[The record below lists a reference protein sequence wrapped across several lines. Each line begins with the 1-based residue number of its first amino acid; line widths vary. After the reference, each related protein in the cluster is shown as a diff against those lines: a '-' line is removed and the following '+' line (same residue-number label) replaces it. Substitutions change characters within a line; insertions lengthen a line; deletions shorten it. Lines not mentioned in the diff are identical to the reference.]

1 MLCCLYRIVYVHLQ
15 QLTVLELSDGLM
27 TVAELIEELTDD
39 DDVTANNV
47 TDAITA
53 LFYKRLII
61 L

>member
-27 TVAELIEELTDD
+27 TVAELIEELIDD

-53 LFYKRLII
+53 LFYTRLII

>member
-1 MLCCLYRIVYVHLQ
+1 MHICVHIQ
-15 QLTVLELSDGLM
+15 QLTILELSDGLM
-27 TVAELIEELTDD
+27 TVSEMIDELTDSD
-39 DDVTANNV
+39 DNVTAKDV